1 MKIIMKMRMSAIR
14 GLALIGVASM
24 LTNHAGAII
33 VGGAVTS
40 GAGSFVQLTTP
51 LGNPFG
57 PANSVGNDTFQNPN
71 LYGFNE
77 SQNAVVAAGGLTLNV
92 VPAAAPGGGTGGG
105 TITAGTIVASHYIFF
120 DPQANSQEGWVQFD
134 SMILGVLTLTD
145 SLAASD
151 YLANT
156 GVNYLNPD
164 LRGLEPGQDSAW
176 VLTAQPNRV
185 YVNWNA
191 STPGDYIRVLTA
203 FSPGAVP
210 DVGSTLLL
218 LGLSLAGL
226 SVARRKLS

>member
-1 MKIIMKMRMSAIR
+1 MKNRMSAIR

-24 LTNHAGAII
+24 FTNQAGAII
-33 VGGAVTS
+33 IGGAVTFSAS
-40 GAGSFVQLTTP
+40 GTGSFVQLTVP
-51 LGNPFG
+51 LGNPLG
-57 PANSVGNDTFQNPN
+57 LPNSVGDDTFQNPN

-77 SQNAVVAAGGLTLNV
+77 SQNAVVAAGGLNVNV
-92 VPAAAPGGGTGGG
+92 VPAASAGGGTGGG
-105 TITAGTIVASHYIFF
+105 MIAAGTIVASHYIFY
-120 DPQANSQEGWVQFD
+120 DPVGNSQQGWVEFD
-134 SMILGVLTLTD
+134 SNILGILTATG

-156 GVNYLNPD
+156 GVNYLNPS
-164 LRGLEPGQDSAW
+164 LRGLEDGDAAW

-185 YVNWNA
+185 YVDWSA

-210 DVGSTLLL
+210 EVGSTLLL

-226 SVARRKLS
+226 SVWRRKLS